1 MANDKNKKDK
11 NEEEKRESGLPGG
24 GQGRK
29 DEVGKSGVY
38 PVSSMQG
45 ADADAQVQPEQSWGQ
60 GERGAA
66 GYNDSGRSEIYYVNN
81 PNAQQSQGSQ
91 TGSSRASG
99 SQSSGGQGQNQNVSQ
114 AMNQAGQQAKQ
125 QASGQS
131 NQSGGMNAAQR
142 SDATMNKR
150 ANEILNESGNAQ
162 QMNQKLDQQRNQ
174 GMNQSGSEQTS
185 PDINAMLQNAD
196 KQMNLPNYESSGQ
209 VLNQQ
214 EKAANER
221 IEQRLQRG
229 ENMTTREIPRNQWT
243 QFFDDFSKS
252 HEGWMTTME
261 VDDPSTTAG
270 KRTEAENLPLRGITA
285 DMKGQNDNIISV
297 IMGHLPDEPDHVTRF
312 INAPTKV
319 TLNEDQAGDRGYF
332 EIDSQN
338 EGKTFIHFQPAGQPA
353 QRLRGEVY

>member
-1 MANDKNKKDK
+1 MANDKKKNNK
-11 NEEEKRESGLPGG
+11 NEEKKRESGLPGG
-24 GQGRK
+24 GQGRTDK
-29 DEVGKSGVY
+29 VGKSGVY

-45 ADADAQVQPEQSWGQ
+45 ADPDAQVQPEQSWGQ

-81 PNAQQSQGSQ
+81 PNAQQGQGNQ
-91 TGSSRASG
+91 PGG
-99 SQSSGGQGQNQNVSQ
+99 SQSSGQNQGVSQ
-114 AMNQAGQQAKQ
+114 AMNQAGQQAQ
-125 QASGQS
+125 QRTSGQS
-131 NQSGGMNAAQR
+131 NQPGGMTAAQR

-150 ANEILNESGNAQ
+150 ADEILNESGNAQ

-209 VLNQQ
+209 VLNRQ
-214 EKAANER
+214 EQAANER
-221 IEQRLQRG
+221 IEQRLHRG

-243 QFFDDFSKS
+243 QFFDDFSKR

-261 VDDPSTTAG
+261 VNDPSIAAG
-270 KRTEAENLPLRGITA
+270 TRTEAENLPLRGITA
-285 DMKGQNDNIISV
+285 DMKGQNDNIISI

-319 TLNEDQAGDRGYF
+319 TLHEDQAGDSGYF

-353 QRLRGEVY
+353 KRMGGEVF